1 MNFFNAT
8 VNQYD
13 KYSKEDLP
21 VILSNIKKGIEL
33 VNSRMSETLI
43 RVRNKKDYIK
53 VELPVQW
60 A

>member
-33 VNSRMSETLI
+33 VNSRMSEILI